1 MVGYYR
7 ARNEHRSLKWAIQKE
22 KEWDLIKPKEEEY
35 DDEDDEG
42 EEAAGGEEAPAGD
55 EGGDEEEEWNA
66 NDTRHD
72 ETEAS
77 VNIWPITSYHSW
89 FWESHRAWDGSLHT
103 SLYMTVLHLSCF
115 RLQRTKPTLLL
126 QNKRKFETQTQLG
139 QNKHTSSSI

>member
-7 ARNEHRSLKWAIQKE
+7 ARNEHRSLKWAIAKE

-55 EGGDEEEEWNA
+55 EGGEEEEEWNA
-66 NDTRHD
+66 NDTHD

-89 FWESHRAWDGSLHT
+89 FWES
-103 SLYMTVLHLSCF
+103 
-115 RLQRTKPTLLL
+115 
-126 QNKRKFETQTQLG
+126 
-139 QNKHTSSSI
+139 